1 MNKPTSVNGLSKWL
15 NNIYLK
21 HIKIS
26 SLRKKFSGNQPYPY
40 LELNGFLKDLQA
52 RKLLAALTKEKFY
65 MKESDL
71 FQFSQTED
79 IAASKEEAL
88 RAFRD
93 FLRSKRF
100 LSFMESLTGFKLK
113 EDTVDLSGTL
123 YKNTDFL
130 LCHDD
135 QLEGRK
141 IAFLL
146 YLSNLEIEDGGSLR
160 LFDKIFKSFKRI
172 TPRFNKFV
180 LFEVSKISY
189 HKI

>member
-1 MNKPTSVNGLSKWL
+1 
-15 NNIYLK
+15 
-21 HIKIS
+21 
-26 SLRKKFSGNQPYPY
+26 
-40 LELNGFLKDLQA
+40 
-52 RKLLAALTKEKFY
+52 

-189 HKI
+189 HKIEEVVNDKQRIALGGWFYDK